1 MTALL
6 QGAIHTNIAIFA
18 AVFIANLPTGAIRA
32 LATFIAKSVA
42 TFCAFIA
49 VLTIRSAVDP
59 LLTDGTDVTGRY
71 RQRVCQNQNRQNS
84 KYRQHA

>member
-18 AVFIANLPTGAIRA
+18 AVFIANLPTGAIGA

-59 LLTDGTDVTGRY
+59 IITVRTGMAGTHCY
-71 RQRVCQNQNRQNS
+71 RRCRNQANQDYQR
-84 KYRQHA
+84 